1 MITLYCIKN
10 FKNKEN
16 AIENKNDCYYHIQID
31 FDLCQCSH
39 FTLSSF
45 IQECVRYYF
54 FVRFY
59 LFSKL
64 SVDFKMKINNWNIKS
79 ISFLIKYK
87 II

>member
-1 MITLYCIKN
+1 MTTLYCIKK

-45 IQECVRYYF
+45 IHSFIQECVRYYF
-54 FVRFY
+54 FLLGFIY
-59 LFSKL
+59 FQ
-64 SVDFKMKINNWNIKS
+64 N
-79 ISFLIKYK
+79 
-87 II
+87 

>member
-1 MITLYCIKN
+1 MTTLYCIKK

-45 IQECVRYYF
+45 IHSFKNVLGIIF
-54 FVRFY
+54 FR
-59 LFSKL
+59 
-64 SVDFKMKINNWNIKS
+64 
-79 ISFLIKYK
+79 
-87 II
+87 